1 MPPQHSKRNT
11 VLLTII
17 ILILHRV
24 WDFVFQKD
32 KLFLCKLESP
42 ATTENTTVQQE
53 VSTESQESKVF
64 IRSFK
69 VRTQSLTTTYAK
81 PPITSPQL
89 TNILGSS
96 EDLPGSIPQF
106 ENIRFKGDLIDYL
119 VLNGVSFNVIP
130 KPTIKTFYLI
140 PGGGDARVASYD
152 PTTKKWS
159 NVEGVVNYTTEPILK
174 QGTTVHGYTYATFGM
189 ADACWGASTF
199 LIDVPNKNYWLTFDL
214 DQDVVCDE
222 AESGMIAFP
231 YKEKLAQIFESLEFE

>member
-17 ILILHRV
+17 ILILLA
-24 WDFVFQKD
+24 FGFLFFKKD
-32 KLFLCKLESP
+32 STLPVQTESV
-42 ATTENTTVQQE
+42 ATTENSTVQQE

-96 EDLPGSIPQF
+96 EDIPGSIPQF

-140 PGGGDARVASYD
+140 PGGGDSRVASYD

-222 AESGMIAFP
+222 ADAGMIAFP
-231 YKEKLAQIFESLEFE
+231 YKEKLAQIFESLRFE